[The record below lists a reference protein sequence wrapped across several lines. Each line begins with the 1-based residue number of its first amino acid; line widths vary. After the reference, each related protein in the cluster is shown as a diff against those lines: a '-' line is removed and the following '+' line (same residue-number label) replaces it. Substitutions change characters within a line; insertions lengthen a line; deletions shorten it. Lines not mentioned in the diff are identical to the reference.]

1 MRCECK
7 WVNVWVPMIW
17 KLSGKGKLFLWK
29 WKLSWKCRERWL
41 MTFLLFSLCPTCLP
55 ITSPAQN
62 CLQFE
67 LTKICFVCPPWFYDL
82 WSDLIFFSCFS
93 DLLHR
98 LGLFLHANTTG
109 GTANLDFNFRFSWIQ
124 ISPQSNKSGR
134 WKCSGDFDTNIPAE
148 MLWINF
154 KVHIS
159 KYANILKPYILKASP
174 MAPRGPEKIW
184 TFRKFSA
191 IFLLRTRK
199 ISHTHRTRRVFIGKN
214 ISVIFSMINM
224 EV

>member
-82 WSDLIFFSCFS
+82 WSDLIFFSGFP

-109 GTANLDFNFRFSWIQ
+109 GTANLDFNFRFYKYKFHLKVIRVDAGSAVV
-124 ISPQSNKSGR
+124 ISTRISLQ
-134 WKCSGDFDTNIPAE
+134 KCFELILRFTFLN
-148 MLWINF
+148 MLT
-154 KVHIS
+154 S
-159 KYANILKPYILKASP
+159 
-174 MAPRGPEKIW
+174 
-184 TFRKFSA
+184 
-191 IFLLRTRK
+191 
-199 ISHTHRTRRVFIGKN
+199 
-214 ISVIFSMINM
+214 
-224 EV
+224 